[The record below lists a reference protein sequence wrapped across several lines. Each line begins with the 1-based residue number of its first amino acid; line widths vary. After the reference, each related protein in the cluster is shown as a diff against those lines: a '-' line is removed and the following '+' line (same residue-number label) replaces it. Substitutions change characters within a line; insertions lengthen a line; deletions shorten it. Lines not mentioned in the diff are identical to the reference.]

1 MVAPLAKPLPFR
13 HPAPMPILKRTPHTG
28 RITFL
33 GRMANSRDPI
43 HAEPCDTL
51 TATFAGIEGE
61 THAGL
66 TVPSC
71 TRMRDL
77 YKPGTEIA
85 NTRQVSVLSAEDL
98 REIAAQMGLPTLSPS
113 LLGATMVIEGLPD
126 LSYIPPG
133 SRLQGAQVTLVVNL
147 NNRPCTI
154 PSKAIEL
161 AHPGKGKLFKPA
173 AEARRGLVAWV
184 EHPGTLT
191 LGEEIA
197 LFVPDQR
204 AWAG

>member
-1 MVAPLAKPLPFR
+1 
-13 HPAPMPILKRTPHTG
+13 MPILKRTQYTG

-33 GRMANSRDPI
+33 GRMANSHDPI
-43 HAEPCDTL
+43 HAEPCDHL
-51 TATFAGIEGE
+51 TATFDGIEGE
-61 THAGL
+61 THAGA

-71 TRMRDL
+71 SRMMPL
-77 YKPGTEIA
+77 YARGTQIA
-85 NTRQVSVLSAEDL
+85 NTRQLSILCAEEL
-98 REIAAQMGLPTLSPS
+98 SQIAAAMGLPALSPS

-133 SRLQGAQVTLVVNL
+133 SRLQGSQTTLVVNL

-154 PSKAIEL
+154 PSKAVEL

-173 AEARRGLVAWV
+173 AEGRRGLVAWV
-184 EHPGTLT
+184 ERPGTLS

-197 LFVPDQR
+197 LFIPDQR
-204 AWAG
+204 DWQPLRLL

>member
-1 MVAPLAKPLPFR
+1 
-13 HPAPMPILKRTPHTG
+13 MPILKRTPYTG

-33 GRMANSRDPI
+33 GRMAHSRDPI

-51 TATFAGIEGE
+51 TASFAGIEGE

-77 YKPGTEIA
+77 YTPGTMIA
-85 NTRQVSVLSAEDL
+85 NTRQVSILSAEEL
-98 REIAAQMGLPTLSPS
+98 AQIAEKMGLPALSPS
-113 LLGATMVIEGLPD
+113 LLGATIVISGLPD

-133 SRLQGAQVTLVVNL
+133 SRLQGASATLVVNL

-154 PSKAIEL
+154 PSKAIEA
-161 AHPGKGKLFKPA
+161 AHPGLGKRFKPA
-173 AEARRGLVAWV
+173 AEGRRGLVAWV
-184 EHPGTLT
+184 EHPGTFA

-197 LFVPDQR
+197 LFIPDQR
-204 AWAG
+204 AWRGA

>member
-1 MVAPLAKPLPFR
+1 
-13 HPAPMPILKRTPHTG
+13 
-28 RITFL
+28 
-33 GRMANSRDPI
+33 MANSHDPI
-43 HAEPCDTL
+43 HAAPSASL

-66 TVPSC
+66 TAPSC
-71 TRMRDL
+71 TRMRAL
-77 YKPGTEIA
+77 YQPGTEIA
-85 NTRQVSVLSAEDL
+85 NTRQLSILSAEEL
-98 REIAAQMGLPTLSPS
+98 AEIAKAMGLETLSPA
-113 LLGATMVIEGLPD
+113 LLGATMVITGLPD

-133 SRLQGAQVTLVVNL
+133 SRLQGAETTLVVNL

-161 AHPGKGKLFKPA
+161 AHPGTGKLLKPA
-173 AEARRGLVAWV
+173 AEGRRGLVAWV
-184 EHPGTLT
+184 ERPGTLT

-204 AWAG
+204 AWKPPQLL

>member
-1 MVAPLAKPLPFR
+1 
-13 HPAPMPILKRTPHTG
+13 MPILKRTQYTG

-33 GRMANSRDPI
+33 GRMANSHDPI
-43 HAEPCDTL
+43 HAEPCETL
-51 TATFAGIEGE
+51 TATFDGIEGE
-61 THAGL
+61 THAGA

-71 TRMRDL
+71 SRMMPL
-77 YKPGTEIA
+77 YPRGTQIA
-85 NTRQVSVLSAEDL
+85 NTRQLSILSTEELAQ
-98 REIAAQMGLPTLSPS
+98 IAAAMGLTSLSPS

-133 SRLQGAQVTLVVNL
+133 SRLQGTQATMVVNL

-173 AEARRGLVAWV
+173 AEGRRGLVAWI
-184 EHPGTLT
+184 ERPGTLT

-204 AWAG
+204 GWQPLRLL

>member
-1 MVAPLAKPLPFR
+1 
-13 HPAPMPILKRTPHTG
+13 MPILKRTQYTG

-33 GRMANSRDPI
+33 GRMANSHDPI
-43 HAEPCDTL
+43 HAEPADTL
-51 TATFAGIEGE
+51 TATFDGIEGE
-61 THAGL
+61 THAGA

-71 TRMRDL
+71 SRMMPL
-77 YKPGTEIA
+77 YPRGTQIA
-85 NTRQVSVLSAEDL
+85 NTRQVSILCADEL
-98 REIAAQMGLPTLSPS
+98 AQIAAQMDLETLSPS

-133 SRLQGAQVTLVVNL
+133 SRLQGRQTTLVVNL

-154 PSKAIEL
+154 PSKAIEA

-173 AEARRGLVAWV
+173 AEGRRGLVAWV
-184 EHPGTLT
+184 ERPGALT

-197 LFVPDQR
+197 LFIPDQR
-204 AWAG
+204 PWMPPRLL

>member
-1 MVAPLAKPLPFR
+1 
-13 HPAPMPILKRTPHTG
+13 MPILKRTDYTG

-33 GRMANSRDPI
+33 GRMANSHDPI

-51 TATFAGIEGE
+51 TATFDGIEGE
-61 THAGL
+61 THAGA

-71 TRMRDL
+71 SRMMPL
-77 YKPGTEIA
+77 YPRGTQIA
-85 NTRQVSVLSAEDL
+85 NTRQVSILCADEL
-98 REIAAQMGLPTLSPS
+98 AQIAAQMGLETLSPS

-133 SRLQGAQVTLVVNL
+133 SRLQGRQTTLVVNL

-154 PSKAIEL
+154 PSKAIEAAL
-161 AHPGKGKLFKPA
+161 PGKGKLFKPA
-173 AEARRGLVAWV
+173 AEGRRGLVAWV
-184 EHPGTLT
+184 ERPGTLT

-197 LFVPDQR
+197 LFIPDQR
-204 AWAG
+204 PWEPPRLL